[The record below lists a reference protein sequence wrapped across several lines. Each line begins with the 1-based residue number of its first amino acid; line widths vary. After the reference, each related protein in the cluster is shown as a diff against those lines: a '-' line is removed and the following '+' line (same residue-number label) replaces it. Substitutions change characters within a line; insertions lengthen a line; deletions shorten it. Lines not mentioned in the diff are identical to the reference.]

1 MATKTPTAL
10 RNEAET
16 LHQRAAEL
24 LAKRAELLVKRDELL
39 TAAEAQEAMQHLPI
53 DTPIKATRRDGSVV
67 DALYKGA
74 KDTERGI
81 LVAVQVGEGF
91 DAEVLRLPL
100 SKVEISAAEQ
110 EQAAE

>member
-1 MATKTPTAL
+1 MATKTPTTL

-16 LHQRAAEL
+16 LNQKAAAI
-24 LAKRAELLVKRDELL
+24 LAKRDELL
-39 TAAEAQEAMQHLPI
+39 AAAEAQESVLTLEPGTI
-53 DTPIKATRRDGSVV
+53 VKATRRDGTVV
-67 DALYKGA
+67 DATFTGA

-100 SKVEISAAEQ
+100 SKVEVPATAPFTEAT
-110 EQAAE
+110 E

>member
-1 MATKTPTAL
+1 MATKTPTTL

-16 LHQRAAEL
+16 LNQRAADL
-24 LAKRAELLVKRDELL
+24 LAKRDELL
-39 TAAEAQEAMQHLPI
+39 AAAEAQESVLTLAI

-67 DALYKGA
+67 DALFKGA

-100 SKVEISAAEQ
+100 SKVEIPVADEHPLLG
-110 EQAAE
+110 E